1 MSHVLKNKV
10 TNVVFET
17 VNDGGSITLEAELN
31 VFNCYEPKYLWDKE
45 NEAWIEHTFKA
56 HDANEFE
63 VVTGI
68 TLPDDFVNGKYMLT
82 KNNSNEWIFTKLD
95 GWDEFEDSIKN
106 YKPPKDVQPYPSWTF
121 VEETWTWECPVA
133 LPDDHENKD
142 YRWDEDNQRWYES
155 T

>member
-17 VNDGGSITLEAELN
+17 VSDGGSITLEAEFN
-31 VFNCYEPKYLWDKE
+31 VFNCYEPKHFWDKE
-45 NEAWIEHTFKA
+45 NEVWIEKTFKS

-63 VVTGI
+63 VVTDI

-82 KNNSNEWIFTKLD
+82 KNNSNEWVFTKLD

-106 YKPPKDVQPYPSWTF
+106 YKPPKDVQPYPSWIF
-121 VEETWTWECPVA
+121 VEETWSWECPVA
-133 LPDDHENKD
+133 LPDDHETKD
-142 YRWDEDNQRWYES
+142 YRWDEDNQTWVER
-155 T
+155 